1 MTPDSQQQVLPKLP
15 DIMSQ
20 APIFGQSPTGK
31 KPKQKSMTAAYLGA
45 DTMPSVANAGFKT
58 LVGQ

>member
-1 MTPDSQQQVLPKLP
+1 MSPDSQQQALPKLP
-15 DIMSQ
+15 DNTPQ
-20 APIFGQSPTGK
+20 APVFGQSPTGK

-45 DTMPSVANAGFKT
+45 DATPSVANAGYKT

>member
-1 MTPDSQQQVLPKLP
+1 MTPDSQQQALPKLP
-15 DIMSQ
+15 DAPQ
-20 APIFGQSPTGK
+20 APVFGTSPTGK

-45 DTMPSVANAGFKT
+45 DATPSVANAGYKT